1 MSTSVTE
8 EDGPMAWGS
17 TSLWSFIDGSRF
29 FSPWFWRFMFDIL
42 RFNFCATEIFA
53 EKSNESQ
60 HDKTRDN
67 ERLESIGEYLK
78 RKGYSDEFKRY
89 YLIADVAA
97 IWCMSTAGVFKDYP
111 AEALIHFMS
120 THRLL
125 NTITESLNW
134 STVKNG
140 SKSYVDAFLRTL
152 LENHHVHLETKIR
165 RVRREDDHSALS
177 LLGDEATVLETQILG
192 SFQASRNEIALH
204 LDPTVLSTKKSAQA
218 AWNAVVP
225 SVQDTRSR
233 TKPTFGEHD
242 PTSLLLSNSYYTKRQ
257 ICVHDDMY
265 RLRSL
270 PWPGKPGSV
279 GRVIVTLN
287 PVRQPDAIQ
296 CRRTYYLSIIS
307 SAGVLAARNLDV
319 LNKADNVSYTGAWM
333 GYAFHGGGSGAGLAV
348 ANKIR
353 TGTYENPTRFRSGE
367 EL

>member
-1 MSTSVTE
+1 
-8 EDGPMAWGS
+8 
-17 TSLWSFIDGSRF
+17 
-29 FSPWFWRFMFDIL
+29 
-42 RFNFCATEIFA
+42 
-53 EKSNESQ
+53 
-60 HDKTRDN
+60 
-67 ERLESIGEYLK
+67 
-78 RKGYSDEFKRY
+78 
-89 YLIADVAA
+89 
-97 IWCMSTAGVFKDYP
+97 
-111 AEALIHFMS
+111 
-120 THRLL
+120 
-125 NTITESLNW
+125 
-134 STVKNG
+134 
-140 SKSYVDAFLRTL
+140 
-152 LENHHVHLETKIR
+152 
-165 RVRREDDHSALS
+165 
-177 LLGDEATVLETQILG
+177 
-192 SFQASRNEIALH
+192 
-204 LDPTVLSTKKSAQA
+204 
-218 AWNAVVP
+218 VVP

-242 PTSLLLSNSYYTKRQ
+242 PTSLLLSNSYYAKRQ